1 MNSILSANRQA
12 NAHAQSEVITLKLEH
27 QKALDAKDIEHR
39 SALMLL
45 KSQHASVVADKNA
58 MINRLKYAL
67 AETEALAG
75 DVALEYRSLEM
86 SVAEAAKANAAKEL
100 KLAKAAASRLEKV
113 KHSNA
118 LLQQQK
124 YDFAEQQ
131 QATHKNIIELM
142 DEVDVLKIKI
152 EFMANEIIDAYH
164 TIEASEMS
172 I

>member
-12 NAHAQSEVITLKLEH
+12 GAQAQLQVITLKLEH
-27 QKALDAKDIEHR
+27 QKALDGKDIEHR
-39 SALMLL
+39 STLMRL
-45 KSQHASVVADKNA
+45 KSQHASVVTEKNA
-58 MINRLKYAL
+58 MIKHVQYAL
-67 AETEALAG
+67 VETEALAG
-75 DVALEYRSLEM
+75 DVALEYGSLEM
-86 SVAEAAKANAAKEL
+86 SFAEVAKANAAKEL
-100 KLAKAAASRLEKV
+100 KLAKAAASWLEKV

-152 EFMANEIIDAYH
+152 ESMAN
-164 TIEASEMS
+164 
-172 I
+172 

>member
-12 NAHAQSEVITLKLEH
+12 VAQAQLQIVTLKLEH

-45 KSQHASVVADKNA
+45 KSQHASVITEKNA
-58 MINRLKYAL
+58 MIKQLQYAL

-75 DVALEYRSLEM
+75 DVALEYGSLEM

-100 KLAKAAASRLEKV
+100 RLAKAAASRLEKV

-124 YDFAEQQ
+124 YDFADQQ
-131 QATHKNIIELM
+131 QATHENIIELI

-152 EFMANEIIDAYH
+152 ESMANEIIDAYH